1 MQLCTTNIISSI
13 AVALLACEG
22 SFFTYVDKNFPT
34 IEHLPILVTL
44 VKELLYCYKGKSGFR
59 WLVLSRHVNVV
70 KERPPWLK
78 IFSSYSRTNPIL
90 KSWQRFSILWLVDS
104 NAPVIKTASQPP
116 RCIMALS
123 KKGRKKILSCTT
135 YYVHDCTN
143 VNWNLK
149 KPTIL
154 NNGWSW

>member
-22 SFFTYVDKNFPT
+22 SFFNYVDQIFPT
-34 IEHLPILVTL
+34 IEHLPIPVTL
-44 VKELLYCYKGKSGFR
+44 VKELLYCYLGKSGFR
-59 WLVLSRHVNVV
+59 WLVLLIYLSRLVNVV

-123 KKGRKKILSCTT
+123 KKGRKKYKMSCTT

-149 KPTIL
+149 KTH
-154 NNGWSW
+154 NSK